1 MNQQTNNNFRPAD
14 AFLNVRVAD
23 KNGDF
28 HQLKGI
34 ALYETRSVDKG
45 LIGMK
50 DINQLIA
57 DGRVELTIKPAVS
70 DTPTEF

>member
-1 MNQQTNNNFRPAD
+1 MQNQNQNFRPAD
-14 AFLNVRVAD
+14 HFLNIRIAD

-34 ALYETRSVDKG
+34 ALFETRSVDKG
-45 LIGMK
+45 LIGMEDVNTLVK
-50 DINQLIA
+50 E
-57 DGRVELTIKPAVS
+57 GRVELVIRPAQS